1 MPTLSATPC
10 VADVPLTRVL
20 YSGFPK
26 PVTASMRS
34 TAAKGQV
41 MPSSRAAGNVYPL
54 DVAGNEH
61 AERGGRHGHEQLDV
75 MTSATSRDV
84 R

>member
-1 MPTLSATPC
+1 MSLMKGA
-10 VADVPLTRVL
+10 
-20 YSGFPK
+20 YSIFGLPE
-26 PVTASMRS
+26 AGDREREEYCGE
-34 TAAKGQV
+34 GQV
-41 MPSSRAAGNVYPL
+41 MPSSRAVGNVYPL
-54 DVAGNEH
+54 DVTGNEH

>member
-1 MPTLSATPC
+1 MSPDEGCL
-10 VADVPLTRVL
+10 L

-26 PVTASMRS
+26 PVTASVRS

-41 MPSSRAAGNVYPL
+41 MPSSRAVGNVYPL
-54 DVAGNEH
+54 DVTGNEH